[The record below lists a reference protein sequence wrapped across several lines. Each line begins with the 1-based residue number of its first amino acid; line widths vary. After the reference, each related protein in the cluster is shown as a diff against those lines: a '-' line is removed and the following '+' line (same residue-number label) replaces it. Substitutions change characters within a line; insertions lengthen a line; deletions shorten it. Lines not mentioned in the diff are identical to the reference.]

1 MLSMKHESGKFQSG
15 TYVRN
20 SEDSFVIR
28 NCEGSLI
35 LVDISRTGINKLHI
49 GNLLM
54 RNPHAEIYGSRGEG
68 PRIDLN
74 RIDVRYASER
84 LKEMEKWRDKE
95 YREKL
100 RQRYDALGWYSVPH
114 RLNQLDISPAGLEIK
129 IHKMKELIDYLG
141 TGKEST
147 FVSDTALEIEAG
159 CSKLTEISDNAAL
172 YFKRI
177 KSKDNSP
184 KIIVSSSIIESTEE
198 IYSLVKKIFEFAEN
212 HPNFDFER
220 AKKYWENVD
229 SWGECR
235 IGDYIFTRYEAEFF
249 KHLKRHFP
257 KGKTVGSIFTEFKS
271 PRKLI
276 DFAWEKLQEAG
287 YNGERKVI
295 GLDFPLPIGLEGVVN
310 LSDIPSGTEVKRETR
325 DGIHKVNVIYG
336 IEKKPT
342 NHLVIIAGPTTRGH
356 GFISIYPG
364 KYYPGIEESPGFWR
378 THGFIAS
385 D

>member
-1 MLSMKHESGKFQSG
+1 MKHESGKFQSG

-84 LKEMEKWRDKE
+84 LKEMEKWKDKE

-129 IHKMKELIDYLG
+129 IHKMKERIDYLG

-276 DFAWEKLQEAG
+276 DFAWEKL
-287 YNGERKVI
+287 
-295 GLDFPLPIGLEGVVN
+295 
-310 LSDIPSGTEVKRETR
+310 
-325 DGIHKVNVIYG
+325 
-336 IEKKPT
+336 
-342 NHLVIIAGPTTRGH
+342 
-356 GFISIYPG
+356 
-364 KYYPGIEESPGFWR
+364 
-378 THGFIAS
+378 
-385 D
+385 